1 MGPSRRRMLAAF
13 EFTDPDRIP
22 VVYTPSPAGLYV
34 HGQKLLDLFHE
45 FPSDNPLCVET
56 LPAPPPET
64 VGADGRY
71 YEVKTDPWG
80 TELEHMIYGVWGIP
94 RGYPFASWAE
104 AAEYQ
109 FPPPSAFPAQNAL
122 DKTRLSK
129 LREDY
134 LIFTG
139 WISIFERLH
148 AFRPLDEVLVDLH
161 TGDPHLLA
169 FLDRL
174 VDYWRDVIRALIDA
188 GADVI
193 VFGDDWGTQT
203 STIVSPALFR
213 DVFKP
218 LYRELMAPIKT
229 AGRRVF
235 FHTCG
240 FLGGIFDEL
249 LDLGIDGLWPQIG
262 LFDADPRYAAACC
275 EHKVAIY
282 IHPDR
287 QRLIPLG
294 APQEVDAAIRDYAEK
309 YHRLGGG
316 GIFHVEM
323 ENDAPWENV
332 EALIR
337 AIDRY
342 R

>member
-1 MGPSRRRMLAAF
+1 MLAAF
-13 EFTDPDRIP
+13 AFSCPDKIP

-34 HGQKLLDLFHE
+34 HGQKLLDLFRTY
-45 FPSDNPLCVET
+45 PPDNPLRIEA
-56 LPAPPPET
+56 LPAPPP
-64 VGADGRY
+64 GAVDRDGRY
-71 YEVKTDPWG
+71 YEIKTDPWG
-80 TELEHMIYGVWGIP
+80 TEAEHMIFGVWGIP
-94 RGYPFASWAE
+94 RGYPIASWAQG
-104 AAEYQ
+104 AEYE
-109 FPPPSAFPAQNAL
+109 FPPASAFPGQNTL
-122 DKTRLSK
+122 DRAWLQRQ
-129 LREDY
+129 REQY

-148 AFRPLDEVLVDLH
+148 AFRPLDELLVDLY
-161 TGDPHLLA
+161 TGNRHLLA

-174 VDYWRDVIRALIDA
+174 VEYWLGVIAQLIDA

-203 STIVSPALFR
+203 STIVSPAMFR

-218 LYRELMAPIKT
+218 RYERLFSPVKA
-229 AGRRVF
+229 AGLKVF

-240 FLGGIFDEL
+240 FLGGIFDAL

-262 LFDADPRYAAACC
+262 LFEADPRYGEACR
-275 EHKVAIY
+275 ERKIAIY

-287 QRLIPLG
+287 QRLIPFG
-294 APQEVDAAIRDYAEK
+294 APQEIDSAIRAYAER
-309 YHRLGGG
+309 YHRQGGG

-332 EALIR
+332 EALVK

>member
-1 MGPSRRRMLAAF
+1 ML
-13 EFTDPDRIP
+13 DR
-22 VVYTPSPAGLYV
+22 AGL
-34 HGQKLLDLFHE
+34 
-45 FPSDNPLCVET
+45 
-56 LPAPPPET
+56 
-64 VGADGRY
+64 
-71 YEVKTDPWG
+71 
-80 TELEHMIYGVWGIP
+80 I
-94 RGYPFASWAE
+94 
-104 AAEYQ
+104 
-109 FPPPSAFPAQNAL
+109 
-122 DKTRLSK
+122 RLRK
-129 LREDY
+129 DY

-148 AFRPLDEVLVDLH
+148 AFRPLDEVLVDLYV
-161 TGDPHLLA
+161 GDSHLLA

-174 VDYWRDVIRALIDA
+174 VDYWHEVIAALMDA

-213 DVFKP
+213 DIFTP
-218 LYRELMAPIKT
+218 RYRELMAPVKA

-249 LDLGIDGLWPQIG
+249 LDLGVDGLWPQIG
-262 LFDADPRYAAACC
+262 LFDAAPRYTEMCR
-275 EHKVAIY
+275 ERKVAIY

-287 QRLIPLG
+287 QRLIPFG
-294 APQEVDAAIRDYAEK
+294 TSQEIDAAICAYAEK
-309 YHRLGGG
+309 YHRMNGG
-316 GIFHVEM
+316 GIFQVEM

-337 AIDRY
+337 AIDRH